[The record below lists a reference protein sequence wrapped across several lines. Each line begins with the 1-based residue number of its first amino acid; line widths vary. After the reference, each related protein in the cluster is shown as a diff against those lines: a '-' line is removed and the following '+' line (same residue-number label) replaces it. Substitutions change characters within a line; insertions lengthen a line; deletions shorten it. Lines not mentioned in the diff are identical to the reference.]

1 MAERILYRGKR
12 VFITTVKFDF
22 LGREM
27 KGIMDIMEQI
37 QENEQWKLNGNCE
50 KCRRNNYC
58 STPCTHYNRRIRAE
72 FKGLVADT
80 MNKMTGG
87 VMREAIDKT
96 VNGIW

>member
-1 MAERILYRGKR
+1 MI
-12 VFITTVKFDF
+12 VKFDF
-22 LGREM
+22 LGSGGK
-27 KGIMDIMEQI
+27 KGIMEQI
-37 QENEQWKLNGNCE
+37 QENEQWKLSGNCE

-58 STPCTHYNRRIRAE
+58 STPCTHRNRRIKAE

-87 VMREAIDKT
+87 AMREAIDKT